1 MKNKLILFLF
11 LLLGGSVRMTTHAQM
26 MRNNVLQAD
35 QVLLLDSIESLTHA
49 LDSVTSL
56 QQKLNSDYA
65 KVKEQMNSSGTLVD
79 SLLEVN
85 ALQSSELYAL
95 QLTNDSLN
103 TRIQTLMAEREIL
116 IGYVDSLMALQ
127 EHKQQEIVD
136 MKRWA
141 RTSWFNLSYSLQK
154 INSDLYR
161 TELQPDYAFGL
172 TFGRTYYLH
181 KKPLA
186 NMIRF
191 ALNWSYL
198 DLNMAQYSIPY
209 SDRIDEDGS
218 PSITDDGVYGN
229 SSEAY
234 KKGNRIPDFIEDI
247 YDDEEEGNT
256 ASQYKIEAGMQFG
269 PSIWVNPIGD
279 LMIQAYFHY
288 APTFSIL
295 LDDELSYYSTYASFF
310 NSGVTLSY
318 KAIGF
323 GLEARWGNST
333 FSQEVYNEA
342 LDDYESQNMK
352 WRTKGMRV
360 FLSFRF

>member
-1 MKNKLILFLF
+1 MKNKLILFLV
-11 LLLGGSVRMTTHAQM
+11 LLFCSSEHITTHAQM
-26 MRNNVLQAD
+26 MQSAALQTEE
-35 QVLLLDSIESLTHA
+35 VVLLDSIESLTHA
-49 LDSVTSL
+49 LDSVKSL
-56 QQKLNSDYA
+56 QQKLNSDYV
-65 KVKEQMNSSGTLVD
+65 KIKEQVTNSGTLVD

-103 TRIQTLMAEREIL
+103 ARIQALMAEREVL

-127 EHKQQEIVD
+127 EHKQQEFVD

-154 INSDLYR
+154 MNSDLYR
-161 TELQPDYAFGL
+161 TELQPDYAFGV

-198 DLNMAQYSIPY
+198 DLNIAQYSIPY

-218 PSITDDGVYGN
+218 SSITDGVYGN
-229 SSEAY
+229 SSEIY
-234 KKGNRIPDFIEDI
+234 KVGNRIPGFIEDI
-247 YDDEEEGNT
+247 YDDDEEGNT
-256 ASQYKIEAGMQFG
+256 DSQYKIEAGMQFG

-288 APTFSIL
+288 SPTFSIL
-295 LDDELSYYSTYASFF
+295 LDDELSYYSSYASFF

-318 KAIGF
+318 KVIGF
-323 GLEARWGNST
+323 GLEARWGSST
-333 FSQEVYNEA
+333 FSQEVYNEE
-342 LDDYESQNMK
+342 LGDYESQNMK

>member
-11 LLLGGSVRMTTHAQM
+11 LLLCSSGHITTRAQM
-26 MRNNVLQAD
+26 MQSNVLQTE
-35 QVLLLDSIESLTHA
+35 QVVLLDSLENLTHA
-49 LDSVTSL
+49 LDSVKSL
-56 QQKLNSDYA
+56 QQKLSSDYA
-65 KVKEQMNSSGTLVD
+65 KVKEQMNNSGTLVD

-103 TRIQTLMAEREIL
+103 ARIQALMAEREIL

-127 EHKQQEIVD
+127 EHKEQEFVD

-218 PSITDDGVYGN
+218 TSITDGVYEN
-229 SSEAY
+229 SSDIY
-234 KKGNRIPDFIEDI
+234 MGGNRVPDFIEDI
-247 YDDEEEGNT
+247 YDDDDDDN
-256 ASQYKIEAGMQFG
+256 ASAQYKIEAGMQFG

-295 LDDELSYYSTYASFF
+295 LDDELSYYSSYASFF

-323 GLEARWGNST
+323 GLEARWGTST
-333 FSQEVYNEA
+333 YSQEVYNEA
-342 LDDYESQNMK
+342 LEDFETQNMK
-352 WRTKGMRV
+352 WKTKGMRV